1 MFVMNN
7 NQKTRTMFREKLY
20 YLIIF
25 IGINY
30 NCYCQNIPD
39 NANRYVHISKS
50 FSNNYIYSCEYE
62 FLHETHISSVRNC
75 DESSI
80 KLVNNFEDTIIY
92 ITTDNLLNYFEWS
105 EWDGCSYDDSYYW
118 SQTFLWDLI
127 VNLNN
132 LKSGKIYTFTPN
144 SKISDVICKNIN
156 SGYVDY
162 SFFKIGI
169 SPPRPDGIIQNG
181 NNFITYLVEQNEVSL
196 RPYLSNGEIDLTSN
210 TYAFEIQYS
219 STGNEGSWITISNP
233 ANFVVPDY
241 STLPETYG
249 KGRKLY
255 LRSRIYMNG
264 ADNPVKYSPY
274 FTLPVEVRP
283 RLLNYKYSDTSY
295 CNENETFAHF
305 TVGAL
310 GQNDLIFLTT
320 KVGDFEEIPIATIN
334 SANSNNNDYKVRI
347 PITYETIHVKHTIID
362 ANGYSQEFA
371 TYDIKLNNPHNNPTL
386 TLNVINF
393 TDTLNCFGDNNGQIT
408 LSASGGASTDY
419 TYHCGSLSNKTG
431 IFNGLVAKNYDVY
444 VVDSRTCKSD
454 KQTITINQP
463 KELTLSAIQKN
474 ITCHGYNNGEVILK
488 AEGGIGKY
496 SYSKD
501 ALTWQDANTF
511 NGLRDSTY
519 KFYVKDKNGCRSYVP
534 ITITQPSA
542 VSGSIVS
549 QTNVSCY
556 GGNNGSVT
564 VSGSGG
570 TPPYMYKINGGTYQS
585 NGTFSG
591 LTAGTYTVTIR
602 DSNMCTSNV
611 VVTITQPSAVSGK
624 IDSQTN
630 VSCHGGNNGSVTVSG
645 SGGTPPYMYK
655 INGGT
660 YQSNGTFSGLTAGT
674 DTVTIRDSNMCT
686 SNVVVTIT
694 QPSAVSGKIDSQTNV
709 SCYGGNNGSVTVS
722 GSGGAPPYMYRI
734 NGGTYQSSGTFNG
747 LIAGTYTV
755 TIRDANMCPSDV
767 VVTITQPSAVSGS
780 IVSQANVSC
789 YGGNN
794 GSVTVSGSG
803 GTPPYMYRIN
813 GGTYQSSGT
822 FNGLIA
828 GTHTVT
834 IRDSNM
840 CTSNVVVT
848 ITQPSAVS
856 GKIESQ
862 TNVSCYGGNNGSVTV
877 SGSGGTPP
885 YTFTKDGWSTT
896 VGPTYNTYTFSGLSK
911 GYYNLVGKDAN
922 GCTIALPQV
931 NITSPSQL
939 VLENIATT
947 HNRCFSGSE
956 GVISI
961 KAAGGTAPYSYTV
974 DNGLSW
980 SADSV
985 FSGLTAGNYYARVKD
1000 SLGCTINP
1008 TLVSIT
1014 QPADSFVLAV
1024 ETFKNV
1030 SCFGGNDGEVSVYV
1044 ALGGHPPFTYS
1055 SDGVNWQPER
1065 VFNQLAAGNGYLY
1078 ATDSSGCTV
1087 KVKNPVTQPEPI
1099 SATVIPYHVD
1109 CKGATTGK
1117 LVLSI
1122 AGGVG
1127 SYQVTLTANGKSLGS
1142 KMGIAKT
1149 AEYSDLPA
1157 GTYDLTIIDSNGCIK
1172 EINGIVI
1179 AEPANALH
1187 LLPFTVSQPTCFG
1200 YSNGKVDAD
1209 AAGGWGGYRYTLLG
1223 AESSNGVFSGLKA
1236 GAYSIAVADSLG
1248 CKVQKSFTLDEP
1260 DPLALDVKVSDVQCY
1275 GGNDGRVEVTATG
1288 GTPQYSFAI
1297 TGNEILPKGTN
1308 SELSVME
1315 NLTAGNYTIWL
1326 YDNHGCSTSKPIS
1339 ISQPPKLQVLQ
1350 NNFNSGATDKTCT
1363 DTVLIAPIGG
1373 VAPYTLQF
1381 PDSAA
1386 IDCPAGG
1393 YLLHSLPNGRYP
1405 FRITD
1410 SHGCTVDDSA
1420 SISNLP
1426 PPTLE
1431 LVEVVNASCSY
1442 SADGSITV
1450 QAFSGTNWVEVKW
1463 NNGASGNQL
1472 VGVPAGRYTAVATD
1486 LYGCTHAETY
1496 EISKPDTLIVSQ
1508 AMVHNPTCHGGT
1520 DAGISVIVTGGTK
1533 PYSYLWSN
1541 GVQADSTGH
1550 VPAGVYSVTVTDS
1563 NGCTTS
1569 GSYTLT
1575 DPPSMQPSLPSL
1587 VTLCTNQT
1595 YIADAGVMGTSYLW
1609 LSNNGFTATTAK
1621 VELSASGEY
1630 YLIVTDGNGCVGRDT
1645 IRIESYNG
1653 IIDADFLIADRASVN
1668 DTIVLIEMSWPI
1680 PQAIQWLY
1688 PTESFSEIYRT
1699 DYSLFLIP
1707 LKEGLFTIGLMTYSG
1722 PCNQYIEKKITI
1734 GPSKELRNADSNLP
1748 LFKNIGAFPN
1758 PNNGQFELL
1767 VELNSQADIVVE
1779 IFTLYGKRILLKEF
1793 RGQSIYRI
1801 PSAINPI
1808 LGIYLIRITSGHHSE
1823 SVRIVVQ

>member
-1 MFVMNN
+1 MT
-7 NQKTRTMFREKLY
+7 K
-20 YLIIF
+20 
-25 IGINY
+25 G
-30 NCYCQNIPD
+30 
-39 NANRYVHISKS
+39 
-50 FSNNYIYSCEYE
+50 
-62 FLHETHISSVRNC
+62 
-75 DESSI
+75 
-80 KLVNNFEDTIIY
+80 
-92 ITTDNLLNYFEWS
+92 
-105 EWDGCSYDDSYYW
+105 
-118 SQTFLWDLI
+118 
-127 VNLNN
+127 
-132 LKSGKIYTFTPN
+132 
-144 SKISDVICKNIN
+144 
-156 SGYVDY
+156 DY
-162 SFFKIGI
+162 
-169 SPPRPDGIIQNG
+169 Q
-181 NNFITYLVEQNEVSL
+181 
-196 RPYLSNGEIDLTSN
+196 
-210 TYAFEIQYS
+210 
-219 STGNEGSWITISNP
+219 
-233 ANFVVPDY
+233 
-241 STLPETYG
+241 
-249 KGRKLY
+249 
-255 LRSRIYMNG
+255 
-264 ADNPVKYSPY
+264 
-274 FTLPVEVRP
+274 
-283 RLLNYKYSDTSY
+283 
-295 CNENETFAHF
+295 
-305 TVGAL
+305 
-310 GQNDLIFLTT
+310 
-320 KVGDFEEIPIATIN
+320 
-334 SANSNNNDYKVRI
+334 
-347 PITYETIHVKHTIID
+347 
-362 ANGYSQEFA
+362 
-371 TYDIKLNNPHNNPTL
+371 
-386 TLNVINF
+386 
-393 TDTLNCFGDNNGQIT
+393 
-408 LSASGGASTDY
+408 
-419 TYHCGSLSNKTG
+419 
-431 IFNGLVAKNYDVY
+431 VY
-444 VVDSRTCKSD
+444 VVDSYGCKSGID
-454 KQTITINQP
+454 TITINEP
-463 KELTLSAIQKN
+463 KELTLSATPKN
-474 ITCHGYNNGEVILK
+474 ITCHGYKNGEVTLK
-488 AEGGIGKY
+488 AEGGSGKY

-501 ALTWQDANTF
+501 TIIWQDANTF
-511 NGLRDSTY
+511 TGLRDSTY
-519 KFYVKDKNGCRSYVP
+519 KFYVKDKNGCRSNVSVIITQPASAVSGSILSQTNVSCYGGNNGSVTVLGSGGIGP
-534 ITITQPSA
+534 YKYSLNGVDFQSSGTFNGLIAGTHTVTIRDANMCTSSVVVTITQPSA

-549 QTNVSCY
+549 QTNV
-556 GGNNGSVT
+556 T
-564 VSGSGG
+564 
-570 TPPYMYKINGGTYQS
+570 
-585 NGTFSG
+585 
-591 LTAGTYTVTIR
+591 
-602 DSNMCTSNV
+602 
-611 VVTITQPSAVSGK
+611 
-624 IDSQTN
+624 
-630 VSCHGGNNGSVTVSG
+630 CH
-645 SGGTPPYMYK
+645 
-655 INGGT
+655 
-660 YQSNGTFSGLTAGT
+660 
-674 DTVTIRDSNMCT
+674 
-686 SNVVVTIT
+686 
-694 QPSAVSGKIDSQTNV
+694 
-709 SCYGGNNGSVTVS
+709 
-722 GSGGAPPYMYRI
+722 
-734 NGGTYQSSGTFNG
+734 
-747 LIAGTYTV
+747 
-755 TIRDANMCPSDV
+755 
-767 VVTITQPSAVSGS
+767 
-780 IVSQANVSC
+780 
-789 YGGNN
+789 GGNN

-848 ITQPSAVS
+848 ITQPSTVSGSIVSQTNVSCHGGNNGSVTVLGSGGIGPYKYSLNGVDFQSSGTFNGLIAGTHTVTIRDANMCTSSVVVTITQPSAVTGSIVSQTNVSCYGGNNGSVTVSGSGGIGSYEYSLNGIDFQPSGTFSGLIACTDTVTICDKNGCTFDVEVTITQPSAVS
-856 GKIESQ
+856 GSILSQ

-885 YTFTKDGWSTT
+885 YTFSKDGWSTT

-1024 ETFKNV
+1024 DTFKNV
-1030 SCFGGNDGEVSVYV
+1030 SCFGGNDGEVSLYV

-1055 SDGVNWQPER
+1055 SDGINWQPER
-1065 VFNQLAAGNGYLY
+1065 VFNQLTAGVGYLY
-1078 ATDSSGCTV
+1078 ATDSSGCSV

-1099 SATVIPYHVD
+1099 SATVIPFNVD
-1109 CKGATTGK
+1109 CKGASTGRI
-1117 LVLSI
+1117 VLSI

-1127 SYQVTLTANGKSLGS
+1127 SYQVTLLSNGKTIGS
-1142 KMGIAKT
+1142 KEGIAKT

-1157 GTYDLTIIDSNGCIK
+1157 GTYDLTIIDSNGCTK

-1179 AEPANALH
+1179 AEPANLLD
-1187 LLPFTVSQPTCFG
+1187 LLPLTVNQPSCFG
-1200 YSNGKVDAD
+1200 YSNGQVDAD
-1209 AAGGWGGYRYTLLG
+1209 ATGGWGGYRYTLLG
-1223 AESSNGVFSGLKA
+1223 AESNNGVFSGLKA
-1236 GAYSIAVADSLG
+1236 GAYSIEVADSLG
-1248 CKVQKSFTLDEP
+1248 CKVQKWFTIGEP
-1260 DPLALDVKVSDVQCY
+1260 DSLTLDVKVSDVQCY
-1275 GGNDGRVEVTATG
+1275 GGSDGRAEITATG
-1288 GTPQYSFAI
+1288 GTPHYSFAI

-1326 YDNHGCSTSKPIS
+1326 YDNHGCSTSKPIT

-1363 DTVLIAPIGG
+1363 DTVLVAPVGG
-1373 VAPYTLQF
+1373 VAPYTIQF
-1381 PDSAA
+1381 PDSTA
-1386 IDCPAGG
+1386 IDCPTSG

-1410 SHGCTVDDSA
+1410 SHGCTVDDTA

-1463 NNGASGNQL
+1463 NNGVTGSQL
-1472 VGVPAGRYTAVATD
+1472 IGVPAGRYTAVATD

-1496 EISKPDTLIVSQ
+1496 EISKPDTLIVSK
-1508 AMVHNPTCHGGT
+1508 AVVHNPTCYGGT

-1541 GVQADSTGH
+1541 GVQADSTGQ

-1575 DPPSMQPSLPSL
+1575 DPPSVQPSLPSL

-1595 YIADAGVMGTSYLW
+1595 YIADAGVTGTSYLW

-1645 IRIESYNG
+1645 IRVESYNG

-1688 PTESFSEIYRT
+1688 PAESFNEIYRT

-1734 GPSKELRNADSNLP
+1734 GPSKEARNASSNLP
-1748 LFKNIGAFPN
+1748 LFKNTVAFPN

-1808 LGIYLIRITSGHHSE
+1808 PGIYLVRITSGHHTE

>member
-1 MFVMNN
+1 
-7 NQKTRTMFREKLY
+7 MFREKLY

-602 DSNMCTSNV
+602 D
-611 VVTITQPSAVSGK
+611 
-624 IDSQTN
+624 
-630 VSCHGGNNGSVTVSG
+630 
-645 SGGTPPYMYK
+645 
-655 INGGT
+655 
-660 YQSNGTFSGLTAGT
+660 
-674 DTVTIRDSNMCT
+674 
-686 SNVVVTIT
+686 
-694 QPSAVSGKIDSQTNV
+694 
-709 SCYGGNNGSVTVS
+709 
-722 GSGGAPPYMYRI
+722 
-734 NGGTYQSSGTFNG
+734 
-747 LIAGTYTV
+747 
-755 TIRDANMCPSDV
+755 ANMCPSDV
-767 VVTITQPSAVSGS
+767 VVTITQPSAVSG
-780 IVSQANVSC
+780 
-789 YGGNN
+789 
-794 GSVTVSGSG
+794 
-803 GTPPYMYRIN
+803 
-813 GGTYQSSGT
+813 
-822 FNGLIA
+822 
-828 GTHTVT
+828 
-834 IRDSNM
+834 
-840 CTSNVVVT
+840 
-848 ITQPSAVS
+848 
-856 GKIESQ
+856 KIDSQ

>member
-1 MFVMNN
+1 MT
-7 NQKTRTMFREKLY
+7 K
-20 YLIIF
+20 
-25 IGINY
+25 G
-30 NCYCQNIPD
+30 
-39 NANRYVHISKS
+39 
-50 FSNNYIYSCEYE
+50 
-62 FLHETHISSVRNC
+62 
-75 DESSI
+75 
-80 KLVNNFEDTIIY
+80 
-92 ITTDNLLNYFEWS
+92 
-105 EWDGCSYDDSYYW
+105 
-118 SQTFLWDLI
+118 
-127 VNLNN
+127 
-132 LKSGKIYTFTPN
+132 
-144 SKISDVICKNIN
+144 
-156 SGYVDY
+156 DY
-162 SFFKIGI
+162 
-169 SPPRPDGIIQNG
+169 Q
-181 NNFITYLVEQNEVSL
+181 
-196 RPYLSNGEIDLTSN
+196 
-210 TYAFEIQYS
+210 
-219 STGNEGSWITISNP
+219 
-233 ANFVVPDY
+233 
-241 STLPETYG
+241 
-249 KGRKLY
+249 
-255 LRSRIYMNG
+255 
-264 ADNPVKYSPY
+264 
-274 FTLPVEVRP
+274 
-283 RLLNYKYSDTSY
+283 
-295 CNENETFAHF
+295 
-305 TVGAL
+305 
-310 GQNDLIFLTT
+310 
-320 KVGDFEEIPIATIN
+320 
-334 SANSNNNDYKVRI
+334 
-347 PITYETIHVKHTIID
+347 
-362 ANGYSQEFA
+362 
-371 TYDIKLNNPHNNPTL
+371 
-386 TLNVINF
+386 
-393 TDTLNCFGDNNGQIT
+393 
-408 LSASGGASTDY
+408 
-419 TYHCGSLSNKTG
+419 
-431 IFNGLVAKNYDVY
+431 VY
-444 VVDSRTCKSD
+444 VVDSYGCKSGID
-454 KQTITINQP
+454 TITINEP
-463 KELTLSAIQKN
+463 KELTLSATPKN
-474 ITCHGYNNGEVILK
+474 ITCHGYKNGEVTLK
-488 AEGGIGKY
+488 AEGGSGKY

-501 ALTWQDANTF
+501 TIIWQDANTF
-511 NGLRDSTY
+511 TGLRDSTY
-519 KFYVKDKNGCRSYVP
+519 KFYVKDKNGCRSNVSVIITQPASAVSGSILSQTNVSCYGGNNGSVTVLGSGGIGP
-534 ITITQPSA
+534 YKYSLNGVDFQSSGTFNGLIAGTHTVTIRDANMCTSSVVVTITQPSA
-542 VSGSIVS
+542 VTGSIVS

-570 TPPYMYKINGGTYQS
+570 IGSYEYSLNGIDFQPS
-585 NGTFSG
+585 GTFSG
-591 LTAGTYTVTIR
+591 LIA
-602 DSNMCTSNV
+602 C
-611 VVTITQPSAVSGK
+611 
-624 IDSQTN
+624 
-630 VSCHGGNNGSVTVSG
+630 
-645 SGGTPPYMYK
+645 
-655 INGGT
+655 
-660 YQSNGTFSGLTAGT
+660 T
-674 DTVTIRDSNMCT
+674 DTVTICDKNGCT
-686 SNVVVTIT
+686 
-694 QPSAVSGKIDSQTNV
+694 
-709 SCYGGNNGSVTVS
+709 
-722 GSGGAPPYMYRI
+722 
-734 NGGTYQSSGTFNG
+734 F
-747 LIAGTYTV
+747 
-755 TIRDANMCPSDV
+755 DV
-767 VVTITQPSAVSGS
+767 EVTITQPSAVSGS
-780 IVSQANVSC
+780 I
-789 YGGNN
+789 
-794 GSVTVSGSG
+794 
-803 GTPPYMYRIN
+803 
-813 GGTYQSSGT
+813 
-822 FNGLIA
+822 L
-828 GTHTVT
+828 
-834 IRDSNM
+834 
-840 CTSNVVVT
+840 
-848 ITQPSAVS
+848 
-856 GKIESQ
+856 SQ

-885 YTFTKDGWSTT
+885 YTFSKDGWSTT

-1024 ETFKNV
+1024 DTFKNV
-1030 SCFGGNDGEVSVYV
+1030 SCFGGNDGEVSLYV

-1055 SDGVNWQPER
+1055 SDGINWQPER
-1065 VFNQLAAGNGYLY
+1065 VFNQLTAGVGYLY
-1078 ATDSSGCTV
+1078 ATDSSGCSV

-1099 SATVIPYHVD
+1099 SATVIPFNVD
-1109 CKGATTGK
+1109 CKGASTGRI
-1117 LVLSI
+1117 VLSI

-1127 SYQVTLTANGKSLGS
+1127 SYQVTLLSNGKTIGS
-1142 KMGIAKT
+1142 KEGIAKT

-1157 GTYDLTIIDSNGCIK
+1157 GTYDLTIIDSNGCTK

-1179 AEPANALH
+1179 AEPANLLD
-1187 LLPFTVSQPTCFG
+1187 LLPLTVNQPSCFG
-1200 YSNGKVDAD
+1200 YSNGQVDAD
-1209 AAGGWGGYRYTLLG
+1209 ATGGWGGYRYTLLG
-1223 AESSNGVFSGLKA
+1223 AESNNGVFSGLKA
-1236 GAYSIAVADSLG
+1236 GAYSIEVADSLG
-1248 CKVQKSFTLDEP
+1248 CKVQKWFTIGEP
-1260 DPLALDVKVSDVQCY
+1260 DSLTLDVKVSDVQCY
-1275 GGNDGRVEVTATG
+1275 GGSDGRAEITATG
-1288 GTPQYSFAI
+1288 GTPHYSFAI

-1326 YDNHGCSTSKPIS
+1326 YDNHGCSTSKPIT

-1363 DTVLIAPIGG
+1363 DTVLVAPVGG
-1373 VAPYTLQF
+1373 VAPYTIQF
-1381 PDSAA
+1381 PDSTA
-1386 IDCPAGG
+1386 IDCPTSG

-1410 SHGCTVDDSA
+1410 SHGCTVDDTA

-1463 NNGASGNQL
+1463 NNGVTGSQL
-1472 VGVPAGRYTAVATD
+1472 IGVPAGRYTAVATD

-1496 EISKPDTLIVSQ
+1496 EISKPDTLIVSK
-1508 AMVHNPTCHGGT
+1508 AVVHNPTCYGGT

-1541 GVQADSTGH
+1541 GVQADSTGQ

-1575 DPPSMQPSLPSL
+1575 DPPSVQPSLPSL

-1595 YIADAGVMGTSYLW
+1595 YIADAGVTGTSYLW

-1645 IRIESYNG
+1645 IRVESYNG

-1688 PTESFSEIYRT
+1688 PAESFNEIYRT

-1734 GPSKELRNADSNLP
+1734 GPSKEARNASSNLP
-1748 LFKNIGAFPN
+1748 LFKNTVAFPN

-1808 LGIYLIRITSGHHSE
+1808 PGIYLVRITSGHHTE

>member
-1 MFVMNN
+1 MYKKNYLRYITLKKSKMRNN
-7 NQKTRTMFREKLY
+7 IQKLLSFIILFILSLFYYNISTAQTEKYRIYVEGNGTPSNFPLCLPNHIVTLTNYYGGVSKVNGCNGGLIETIYSEYDNWVEGPVTYNYYSDNRDIYLELKFGSTLICTAGGEESEGWMKTRINVNSLSFGSLY
-20 YLIIF
+20 S
-25 IGINY
+25 
-30 NCYCQNIPD
+30 
-39 NANRYVHISKS
+39 ATT
-50 FSNNYIYSCEYE
+50 SNNSAPYSCAGIVKTNY
-62 FLHETHISSVRNC
+62 
-75 DESSI
+75 DGY
-80 KLVNNFEDTIIY
+80 IIY
-92 ITTDNLLNYFEWS
+92 
-105 EWDGCSYDDSYYW
+105 
-118 SQTFLWDLI
+118 
-127 VNLNN
+127 
-132 LKSGKIYTFTPN
+132 
-144 SKISDVICKNIN
+144 
-156 SGYVDY
+156 
-162 SFFKIGI
+162 GI
-169 SPPRPDGIIQNG
+169 SPPRPDGIKND
-181 NNFITYLVEQNEVSL
+181 NNFITHLVEKNEVSL
-196 RPYLSNGEIDLTSN
+196 RPYLSNGEIDFTSN
-210 TYAFEIQYS
+210 TYGFEIQYS
-219 STGNEGSWITISNP
+219 TTGNEDSWITISNP

-255 LRSRIYMNG
+255 LRARIYRNDL
-264 ADNPVKYSPY
+264 DNPVVKYSPY

-295 CNENETFAHF
+295 CNENESFAHF

-310 GQNDLIFLTT
+310 GQNDKIFLKTSIE
-320 KVGDFEEIPIATIN
+320 GDNGQLEDIPLDTIN
-334 SANSNNNDYKVRI
+334 STNSNNNDYKVRI
-347 PITYETIHVKHTIID
+347 PITYETIHVKHKIID
-362 ANGYSQEFA
+362 ANGDSQEFA

-393 TDTLNCFGDNNGQIT
+393 TDSLNCFGDSNGQIILT
-408 LSASGGASTDY
+408 ASGGATTDY
-419 TYHCGSLSNKTG
+419 TYHCGSSSNKTG
-431 IFNGLVAKNYDVY
+431 EFYGLEAGKYVVY
-444 VVDSRTCKSD
+444 VVDSRTCESD
-454 KQTITINQP
+454 KQTITIDQP
-463 KELTLSAIQKN
+463 APLSLN
-474 ITCHGYNNGEVILK
+474 ISPTHVTCHGASNG
-488 AEGGIGKY
+488 
-496 SYSKD
+496 
-501 ALTWQDANTF
+501 T
-511 NGLRDSTY
+511 
-519 KFYVKDKNGCRSYVP
+519 VKVE
-534 ITITQPSA
+534 
-542 VSGSIVS
+542 
-549 QTNVSCY
+549 
-556 GGNNGSVT
+556 
-564 VSGSGG
+564 GSGG
-570 TPPYMYKINGGTYQS
+570 TPTYTYKIDNG
-585 NGTFSG
+585 
-591 LTAGTYTVTIR
+591 AE
-602 DSNMCTSNV
+602 
-611 VVTITQPSAVSGK
+611 
-624 IDSQTN
+624 QT
-630 VSCHGGNNGSVTVSG
+630 
-645 SGGTPPYMYK
+645 
-655 INGGT
+655 
-660 YQSNGTFSGLTAGT
+660 
-674 DTVTIRDSNMCT
+674 
-686 SNVVVTIT
+686 
-694 QPSAVSGKIDSQTNV
+694 
-709 SCYGGNNGSVTVS
+709 
-722 GSGGAPPYMYRI
+722 
-734 NGGTYQSSGTFNG
+734 SGTFTG
-747 LIAGTYTV
+747 LVAG
-755 TIRDANMCPSDV
+755 
-767 VVTITQPSAVSGS
+767 
-780 IVSQANVSC
+780 
-789 YGGNN
+789 
-794 GSVTVSGSG
+794 
-803 GTPPYMYRIN
+803 
-813 GGTYQSSGT
+813 
-822 FNGLIA
+822 L
-828 GTHTVT
+828 HTVT
-834 IRDSNM
+834 IRDSNG
-840 CTSNVVVT
+840 CTFNMSVT
-848 ITQPSAVS
+848 ITQPGSAVS
-856 GKIESQ
+856 GRIESQTNLSCYGGSNGSVTVAGSGGISPYTYKIDNGAEQSSGMFTGLVAGLHTVTIRDSNGCTFNKPVTITQPESAVSGRIESQ
-862 TNVSCYGGNNGSVTV
+862 TNVSCYGGSNGSVTV
-877 SGSGGTPP
+877 EGSGGTPP

-896 VGPTYNTYTFSGLSK
+896 AGPTYNTYTFSGLSK
-911 GYYNLVGKDAN
+911 GYYNLEAKDAN
-922 GCTIALPQV
+922 GCTVALPQV
-931 NITSPSQL
+931 NITSPSKL
-939 VLENIATT
+939 VVENITTT

-956 GVISI
+956 GVISV
-961 KAAGGTAPYSYTV
+961 KATGGTAPYRFTV

-980 SADSV
+980 GFDSV
-985 FSGLTAGNYYARVKD
+985 FSGLTAGSYYTQVRDSKD
-1000 SLGCTINP
+1000 CITEP
-1008 TLVSIT
+1008 TLVNIT

-1024 ETFKNV
+1024 DTFKNV

-1065 VFNQLAAGNGYLY
+1065 VFNQLAAGTGYLY
-1078 ATDSSGCTV
+1078 AADSSGCTV
-1087 KVKNPVTQPEPI
+1087 KVKNPITQPEPI
-1099 SATVIPYHVD
+1099 SATVTPYHVA
-1109 CKGATTGK
+1109 CKGASTGK

-1127 SYQVTLTANGKSLGS
+1127 SYQVTLLSNGKTVGS
-1142 KMGIAKT
+1142 KVGITKT
-1149 AEYSDLPA
+1149 AEYTDLSA
-1157 GTYDLTIIDSNGCIK
+1157 GTYELTITDSNGCIK
-1172 EINGIVI
+1172 EIYGIVI

-1187 LLPFTVSQPTCFG
+1187 LLPFKVSQPTCFG

-1236 GAYSIAVADSLG
+1236 GTYSMEVADSLG
-1248 CKVQKSFTLDEP
+1248 CKVQESFTLDEP
-1260 DPLALDVKVSDVQCY
+1260 DPLALDVKVADVRCF
-1275 GGNDGRVEVTATG
+1275 GGSDGRVEVTATG

-1308 SELSVME
+1308 SELSIME

-1326 YDNHGCSTSKPIS
+1326 YDNNGCSTSKPIT

-1350 NNFNSGATDKTCT
+1350 NNFNTGATDKTCT
-1363 DTVLIAPIGG
+1363 DTVLIAPTGG
-1373 VAPYTLQF
+1373 VTPYTLQF

-1386 IDCPAGG
+1386 IDCPVSG

-1410 SHGCTVDDSA
+1410 SHGCTVDDTA

-1688 PTESFSEIYRT
+1688 PAESFSEIYRT

-1734 GPSKELRNADSNLP
+1734 GPSKDLRNADSNLP

-1808 LGIYLIRITSGHHSE
+1808 PGIYLIRITSGHHSE